1 MAITEVDKQSQPL
14 SYDIGYWVAR
24 VASALIRDFTWR
36 FASYGITPVQFRI
49 LELCFRGEADT
60 VTELAR
66 VVVLDPSGVSRQVEQ
81 LRKMGLLARRR
92 TPSDR
97 RTVRLELTEKG
108 RNLVPEL
115 IQTMQDTYDVT
126 LDGLEQDDLDSLFE
140 MLRSMFNNLEEH
152 EARR

>member
-1 MAITEVDKQSQPL
+1 MAITGVDKQSQPL

-24 VASALIRDFTWR
+24 VASAILRDFTWR
-36 FASYGITPVQFRI
+36 FASYGITPAQFRI
-49 LELCFRGEADT
+49 LEMCFRGEANT

-66 VVVLDPSGVSRQVEQ
+66 VVVLDPAGISRQVEQ
-81 LRKMGLLARRR
+81 LRKMGLLTRRR

-108 RNLVPEL
+108 SNLVPEL
-115 IQTMQDTYDVT
+115 IQTMQDAYDVT
-126 LDGLEQDDLDSLFE
+126 LNGLEQDDLDSLFE
-140 MLRSMFNNLEEH
+140 MLRNMFNNLEEH